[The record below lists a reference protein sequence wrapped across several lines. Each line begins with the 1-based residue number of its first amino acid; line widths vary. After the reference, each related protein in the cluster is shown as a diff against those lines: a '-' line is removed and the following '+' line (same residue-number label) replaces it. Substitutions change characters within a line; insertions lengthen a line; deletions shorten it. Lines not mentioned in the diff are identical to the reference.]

1 MILTITEI
9 LWGIDAIL
17 ALVCGA
23 RIYQGYKRTNDKMVG
38 DFAKFFIFFGVG
50 FVAATVADP
59 VIENIFF
66 IKLLITIALIAI
78 FLGMAYLAKL
88 TVALTYP
95 RLEWKVFWLAI
106 LANVATVAANVKY
119 YLLSPYH
126 SPFLDSETGIFVVNF
141 PVVVS
146 FLLTL
151 AIVGLMIV
159 PGIIFIRKAI
169 RVEDGTVKTRGT
181 LLGLGIILFAVGA
194 MACGAGKAVLPMQ
207 ISHLFIAVGY
217 LPFLAGLF
225 YVVEKKLPKAIP
237 SIQSAPAITP
247 PIKW

>member
-1 MILTITEI
+1 MTLTITEI

-17 ALVCGA
+17 ALVCGV

-38 DFAKFFIFFGVG
+38 DYAKFFIFFGTG
-50 FVAATVADP
+50 FVVATIADP
-59 VIENIFF
+59 IIEDLFF
-66 IKLLITIALIAI
+66 VKLLITISLAAI

-88 TVALTYP
+88 AVALIYP

-106 LANVATVAANVKY
+106 LANIATVFANVKY
-119 YLLSPYH
+119 YLLSPYQ
-126 SPFLDSETGIFVVNF
+126 SPFLDPKTGIFVVNF

-159 PGIIFIRKAI
+159 PGIIFIRKAL
-169 RVEDGTVKTRGT
+169 RSEDKTVKTRGM

-194 MACGAGKAVLPMQ
+194 MACGAGKTVLPMQ
-207 ISHLFIAVGY
+207 ISHLFIAGGY
-217 LPFLAGLF
+217 LPFLVGLF
-225 YVVEKKLPKAIP
+225 YVVEKKIPEAIP
-237 SIQSAPAITP
+237 TVEVFSAAAPK
-247 PIKW
+247 IKW